1 MTREEIIATASRI
14 TELRAK
20 IAELNGLQKELRR
33 LEAELDTVTG
43 VTPEAAP
50 ARQRQGLSIE
60 DKIWQ
65 ILENGADREWSA
77 DELAQQIGA
86 KLLSVRASLSK
97 LRKAEKII
105 DTRRG
110 HVQAKTAAPA
120 ATGDST
126 EGDSRPVA
134 A

>member
-1 MTREEIIATASRI
+1 MTREELIATVSRI

-20 IAELNGLQKELRR
+20 IAELAGLQKELRR

-43 VTPEAAP
+43 VTSEAAP

-60 DKIWQ
+60 EKIWQ
-65 ILENGADREWSA
+65 ILEKGADRDWSA

-97 LRKAEKII
+97 LRKARKII

-110 HVQAKTAAPA
+110 HVQAKDA
-120 ATGDST
+120 ATGDTT